1 MEERRR
7 FGYTAGDLQ
16 TPIAKSPSPSPA
28 PTATSVFRIRRAR
41 RGDAEAL
48 AALLKELGF
57 PEGSDTQTV
66 HWVTSHP
73 EIEIFVACDSQDRPV
88 GMLSLSHR
96 PQLRLRGRIATV
108 DELVVTEAWRR
119 RGVGRALL
127 LHAIERARV
136 LSVKR
141 VELASRQDAGVDSG
155 NFYEACGFAQDSMVF
170 RHGGG

>member
-1 MEERRR
+1 V
-7 FGYTAGDLQ
+7 T
-16 TPIAKSPSPSPA
+16 T
-28 PTATSVFRIRRAR
+28 PTAKTPTPSSAPAFRIRRAR

-48 AALLKELGF
+48 AALLRELGF

-73 EIEIFVACDSQDRPV
+73 EIEIFVACDPQDRPV

-119 RGVGRALL
+119 RGVGKALL
-127 LHAIERARV
+127 LHAIERAKV

-141 VELASRQDAGVDSG
+141 LELATRQDASG
-155 NFYEACGFAQDSMVF
+155 DTARFYESCGFIADCQVF
-170 RHGGG
+170 RHEAT

>member
-1 MEERRR
+1 MS
-7 FGYTAGDLQ
+7 
-16 TPIAKSPSPSPA
+16 TPIAKSPPPSPA
-28 PTATSVFRIRRAR
+28 TAATSPAFRIRRAR

-48 AALLKELGF
+48 TSLLKELGF

-73 EIEIFVACDSQDRPV
+73 EIEIFVACDPQDRPV

-141 VELASRQDAGVDSG
+141 LELASRREASQETAR
-155 NFYEACGFAQDSMVF
+155 FFTACGFVEDCLVF
-170 RHGGG
+170 RHEGLEARRP

>member
-1 MEERRR
+1 M
-7 FGYTAGDLQ
+7 TL
-16 TPIAKSPSPSPA
+16 PVPKSPTPA
-28 PTATSVFRIRRAR
+28 APAASSAFRLRRAR

-48 AALLKELGF
+48 AALLKELGYVD
-57 PEGSDTQTV
+57 GSDTQTV

-73 EIEIFVACDSQDRPV
+73 EIEIFVACDPQDKPV

-127 LHAIERARV
+127 LHALERSRV

-141 VELASRQDAGVDSG
+141 LELASRQSAGADLTR
-155 NFYEACGFAQDSMVF
+155 FYEACGFAADCMVF
-170 RHGGG
+170 RHAGS

>member
-1 MEERRR
+1 M
-7 FGYTAGDLQ
+7 T
-16 TPIAKSPSPSPA
+16 T
-28 PTATSVFRIRRAR
+28 PTAKPATSSSAPAFRIRRAR

-48 AALLKELGF
+48 AALLRELGF

-73 EIEIFVACDSQDRPV
+73 EIEIFVACDPQDRPV

-108 DELVVTEAWRR
+108 DELVVTESWRR
-119 RGVGRALL
+119 RGVGRALMQQI
-127 LHAIERARV
+127 IERCGARA

-141 VELASRQDAGVDSG
+141 LEVSAYAQEELRG
-155 NFYEACGFAQDSMVF
+155 FYESCGFVTVGEFTVDEGWLGKVLARGS
-170 RHGGG
+170 G

>member
-1 MEERRR
+1 V
-7 FGYTAGDLQ
+7 T
-16 TPIAKSPSPSPA
+16 T
-28 PTATSVFRIRRAR
+28 PTAKTPTSSSAPAFRIRRAR

-48 AALLKELGF
+48 AALLRELGF

-73 EIEIFVACDSQDRPV
+73 EIEIFVACDPQDKPV

-108 DELVVTEAWRR
+108 DEMVVTEAWRR

-127 LHAIERARV
+127 LHAIERSRV

-141 VELASRQDAGVDSG
+141 LELASRQDAGGDTAR
-155 NFYEACGFAQDSMVF
+155 FYESCGFVADCQVF
-170 RHGGG
+170 RHEGT

>member
-1 MEERRR
+1 MS
-7 FGYTAGDLQ
+7 
-16 TPIAKSPSPSPA
+16 TPSAKSPTPSPA
-28 PTATSVFRIRRAR
+28 PATSGSSAFRIRRAR

-48 AALLKELGF
+48 AALLKELGY

-73 EIEIFVACDSQDRPV
+73 EIEIFVACDPQDKPM

-108 DELVVTEAWRR
+108 DEMVVTEAWRR

-127 LHAIERARV
+127 LHAIERSRV

-141 VELASRQDAGVDSG
+141 LALASRKEAGPEVVR
-155 NFYEACGFAQDSMVF
+155 FYEACGFVADCMVF
-170 RHGGG
+170 RHEGA

>member
-1 MEERRR
+1 M
-7 FGYTAGDLQ
+7 
-16 TPIAKSPSPSPA
+16 
-28 PTATSVFRIRRAR
+28 RRAR

-48 AALLKELGF
+48 ATLLKELGY
-57 PEGSDTQTV
+57 PDGSDTQTV

-73 EIEIFVACDSQDRPV
+73 EIEIFVACDPQDKPV

-127 LHAIERARV
+127 LHAIERSRV

-141 VELASRQDAGVDSG
+141 LELAARSESG
-155 NFYEACGFAQDSMVF
+155 SDTARFYEACGFVGDCMVF
-170 RHGGG
+170 RHGGS

>member
-1 MEERRR
+1 VQPP
-7 FGYTAGDLQ
+7 TVK
-16 TPIAKSPSPSPA
+16 TPTSSSAPA
-28 PTATSVFRIRRAR
+28 FRIRRAR

-48 AALLKELGF
+48 AALLRELGF

-73 EIEIFVACDSQDRPV
+73 EIEIFVACDPQDRPV

-119 RGVGRALL
+119 RGVGKAML
-127 LHAIERARV
+127 LHAIERAKV

-141 VELASRQDAGVDSG
+141 LELATRQDSTGETAR
-155 NFYEACGFAQDSMVF
+155 FYESCGFVADCQVF
-170 RHGGG
+170 RHDTP

>member
-1 MEERRR
+1 MS
-7 FGYTAGDLQ
+7 
-16 TPIAKSPSPSPA
+16 TPIPKSPPPPPA
-28 PTATSVFRIRRAR
+28 AANSQAFRIRRAR

-57 PEGSDTQTV
+57 PDGSDTQTV

-73 EIEIFVACDSQDRPV
+73 EIEIFVACDPQDKPV

-141 VELASRQDAGVDSG
+141 LELAARVESAQETSR
-155 NFYEACGFAQDSMVF
+155 FYTACGFVEDCQVF
-170 RHGGG
+170 RHEGLDIRRG

>member
-1 MEERRR
+1 M
-7 FGYTAGDLQ
+7 T
-16 TPIAKSPSPSPA
+16 T
-28 PTATSVFRIRRAR
+28 PTAKTPTSSSGPAFRIRRAR

-48 AALLKELGF
+48 AALLRELGF

-73 EIEIFVACDSQDRPV
+73 EIEIFVACDPQDRPV

-108 DELVVTEAWRR
+108 DELVVTEPWRR

-127 LHAIERARV
+127 LHAIERSRV

-141 VELASRQDAGVDSG
+141 LELAARRDAGAETAR
-155 NFYEACGFAQDSMVF
+155 FYEACGFVADCMVF
-170 RHGGG
+170 RHSSS

>member
-1 MEERRR
+1 VS
-7 FGYTAGDLQ
+7 
-16 TPIAKSPSPSPA
+16 TPIAKSPPPSPA
-28 PTATSVFRIRRAR
+28 PATSSAFRIRRAR
-41 RGDAEAL
+41 RGDVEAL
-48 AALLKELGF
+48 STLLRELGYT
-57 PEGSDTQTV
+57 EGSDTQTV

-73 EIEIFVACDSQDRPV
+73 EIEIFVACDPQDRPV

-108 DELVVTEAWRR
+108 DELVVTEPWRR

-141 VELASRQDAGVDSG
+141 MELASRQESG
-155 NFYEACGFAQDSMVF
+155 PDTARFFEACGFVADCMVF
-170 RHGGG
+170 RHSGS